1 MQLFMGGAMR
11 IIVITVAFL
20 VYLFCARH
28 CESIFNIDYLFNSD
42 VNSVKS
48 CVVVISHLGKLRFKE
63 VKCPKDTAD
72 GGQRQD
78 SVKLRA
84 GAPGRRK
91 TISAR
96 GVSV

>member
-1 MQLFMGGAMR
+1 MR
-11 IIVITVAFL
+11 IIVITIAFL

-28 CESIFNIDYLFNSD
+28 CESIYNIDYLFNPH
-42 VNSVKS
+42 VNSMKS
-48 CVVVISHLGKLRFKE
+48 CVVIISHMGKLRFKE
-63 VKCPKDTAD
+63 VKFPKEIAD
-72 GGQRQD
+72 RGQRQD

-91 TISAR
+91 TVSAPGW